1 MQSTLCLIASL
12 LLLQST
18 APGVGPTSPRDS
30 GDRQAGTLAPPDA
43 VPLPHAH
50 AHNDYRHAR
59 PLLDALEHGFTSV
72 EADVFL
78 VGDKLCVAHD
88 RPEIDPERTL
98 RRLYLDPLRARVQVR
113 NGHVYAERSRFLLLV
128 DVKSEA
134 EPTYRRLHETLAE
147 YRDIVTSFEPQGR
160 QDRAVLVIVS
170 GNRSL
175 ELMRSQSARYAG
187 YDGRLTDLGSA
198 VSADLVPLISDR
210 WSSHFRW
217 RGDGPIPTAER
228 ETLSDVVEQAHAK
241 GRLVRFWA
249 TPDEPTPAR
258 TALWRQLREA
268 KVDLINTDDLQ
279 GLRRFLLQHGR

>member
-1 MQSTLCLIASL
+1 L
-12 LLLQST
+12 L
-18 APGVGPTSPRDS
+18 
-30 GDRQAGTLAPPDA
+30 
-43 VPLPHAH
+43 HAH
-50 AHNDYRHAR
+50 AHNDYRHTR

-98 RRLYLDPLRARVQVR
+98 RRLYLDPLRARVRAR
-113 NGHVYAERSRFLLLV
+113 NGRVYAKRTRFLLLV

-134 EPTYRRLHETLAE
+134 EPTYRRLHEILAE
-147 YRDIVTSFEPQGR
+147 YRDIVTSFGPQGR
-160 QDRAVLVIVS
+160 EDRAVLVIVS

-175 ELMRSQSARYAG
+175 ELMRSQSVRCAG
-187 YDGRLTDLGSA
+187 YDGRLTDLGSD
-198 VSADLVPLISDR
+198 VSADLMPLISDR

-228 ETLSDVVEQAHAK
+228 EKLSDVVQKAHAK

-249 TPDEPTPAR
+249 TPDVRSPTRA
-258 TALWRQLREA
+258 ALWHQLREA

-279 GLRRFLLQHGR
+279 GLKDFLLEHGR

>member
-1 MQSTLCLIASL
+1 MQSMLCLIASL

-18 APGVGPTSPRDS
+18 APGAGPASPHDS
-30 GDRQAGTLAPPDA
+30 GDRQAGTLAPQDA
-43 VPLPHAH
+43 VPLLHAH

-72 EADVFL
+72 EADIFL

-88 RPEIDPERTL
+88 QPEIDPERTL

-113 NGHVYAERSRFLLLV
+113 NGYVYAEPSRFLLLV

-147 YRDIVTSFEPQGR
+147 YKDIVTSFGPQGR

-175 ELMRSQSARYAG
+175 ELMRSQSVRYAG
-187 YDGRLTDLGSA
+187 YDGRLTDLGSD
-198 VSADLVPLISDR
+198 VSADLMPLISDR

-228 ETLSDVVEQAHAK
+228 EKLSDVVQKAHEK

-249 TPDEPTPAR
+249 TPDERSPAR
-258 TALWRQLREA
+258 TALWQQLRTA
-268 KVDLINTDDLQ
+268 GVDLINTDDLE
-279 GLRRFLLQHGR
+279 GLKGFLLEHGR